1 MSNIIALKDIEKID
15 DKLLVSNIK
24 NKVYKDLSS
33 GIKGTRII
41 MRDSDGNETEL
52 HNKVVISGS
61 IATALSLFNL
71 EHLPV
76 PNYNDGLGL
85 ENSLP
90 SETTPTNRRL
100 ICLFGVGD
108 DGCGTVDSDVFTP
121 SYIDRIP
128 PSKLYP
134 FRFIAS
140 DKRDL
145 DPTDREVY
153 FGRKLNA
160 GTNADHTAYY
170 FKAFN
175 DAPQIYL
182 RYTDGTE
189 INPATMYNILTTQ
202 EAECFVKV
210 DLSISRLDFRDYF
223 NDEIGWDKA
232 RISSLSLCYAW
243 YTETT
248 ESGNRYKWYQDIIP
262 FTKLNFT
269 FEKLVDSTKA
279 LAFEY
284 SLFF

>member
-1 MSNIIALKDIEKID
+1 MSNVIALKDIEKMN

-24 NKVYKDLSS
+24 NKVYNDLSS
-33 GIKGTRII
+33 GIKKTSII
-41 MRDSDGNETEL
+41 MKDLQTGETTEL

-61 IATALSLFNL
+61 IATALSLFNIDYASV
-71 EHLPV
+71 PV
-76 PNYNDGLGL
+76 PTYNQALEL
-85 ENSLP
+85 ENSVNP
-90 SETTPTNRRL
+90 GTTPTNKRL
-100 ICLFGVGD
+100 ICLFAVGD
-108 DGCGTVDSDVFTP
+108 DGCGVVDSDVFTP

-134 FRFIAS
+134 FRYIAPG
-140 DKRDL
+140 KEDL
-145 DPTDREVY
+145 DNNDRTMY
-153 FGRKLNA
+153 FGRKPDGSTGA
-160 GTNADHTAYY
+160 ISYY

-175 DAPQIYL
+175 DDPQIYL

-189 INPATMYNILTTQ
+189 INPATMYNIVTTQ

-223 NDEIGWDKA
+223 ATIGWDKA

-243 YTETT
+243 YTEQD
-248 ESGNRYKWYQDIIP
+248 GFKWYQDIIP
-262 FTKLNFT
+262 FTKLNFS